1 MMEYQ
6 NQFFQQIHRF
16 FPALLYDDRFTN
28 NEICQYI
35 RQQVRYHEDP
45 YHRNREQYVASHR
58 ATEARI
64 NMSRRPPARQS
75 TSSTSPIRVST
86 NNTINNPPPSLTSI
100 VSNTTP
106 TTQTQAPLEST
117 IFSTFIPL
125 YPTVR
130 SNNTGVST
138 NPQNASSRVRSDTR
152 PQPRNSTTLP
162 QQATISGNDTGI
174 DVTISAAVQDL
185 FSLVGQNMNS
195 FDETLLQ
202 SLGVGLGLGG
212 VNGFNEPVPVVPS
225 QDVIERS
232 CETMTYDEYI
242 TKMEEESEDTTEN
255 DSDPSSTSIVHTEC
269 PIRQQAFANDD
280 TITRIKHCGHVF
292 FEDELNIWFQTHPTC
307 PVCRHDIREE

>member
-28 NEICQYI
+28 NELCQYI
-35 RQQVRYHEDP
+35 RQQVQYHEDP
-45 YHRNREQYVASHR
+45 YHRNREHYVESQPVRGDR
-58 ATEARI
+58 ANIA
-64 NMSRRPPARQS
+64 RRPQTRQN
-75 TSSTSPIRVST
+75 TSSTSPIHVSS

-100 VSNTTP
+100 VSNATP
-106 TTQTQAPLEST
+106 TTQTQAPVEST

-130 SNNTGVST
+130 NNNTGVST
-138 NPQNASSRVRSDTR
+138 NQQNASSRVRSQ
-152 PQPRNSTTLP
+152 PQNSTNLSRT
-162 QQATISGNDTGI
+162 ATVPGGDTGI

-202 SLGVGLGLGG
+202 GLGLGLGG
-212 VNGFNEPVPVVPS
+212 ANGRGMNGFNEPVPVVPS
-225 QDVIERS
+225 QDVIERT

-242 TKMEEESEDTTEN
+242 TKMEEESEDTTDN

-269 PIRQQAFANDD
+269 PIRQQSFSNDD